1 MPEARYH
8 MLEFTVIDE
17 AAAFIA
23 ALSRQLES
31 PACTTQR
38 ENAEIWAKVSDDL
51 QVTAVYLS
59 DGALAAMID
68 RFTTRRTAA
77 QATPVDFAR
86 SAAKLI
92 VGPASHAF
100 GRDDILAHLIQPF

>member
-23 ALSRQLES
+23 A
-31 PACTTQR
+31 
-38 ENAEIWAKVSDDL
+38 
-51 QVTAVYLS
+51 
-59 DGALAAMID
+59 MID

-77 QATPVDFAR
+77 QATPVDLAR